1 MHCSCCDKRPTRM
14 APAKS
19 SSGRSRACPS
29 ANVRCRTPVPSIVRP
44 YGKLTFGWHRDSCAW
59 ARVTDIKAISKFAQ
73 MEFKFGEVERGRTIF
88 EGIMSNYPK
97 RADLW
102 NIYCDMEERVG
113 ELPVIR

>member
-1 MHCSCCDKRPTRM
+1 M
-14 APAKS
+14 ARGS
-19 SSGRSRACPS
+19 Y
-29 ANVRCRTPVPSIVRP
+29 V
-44 YGKLTFGWHRDSCAW
+44 L

-73 MEFKFGEVERGRTIF
+73 MEYKFGEVERGRTIF

-113 ELPVIR
+113 DVPVIR